1 MLERWGYNVRYIE
14 VPGKGHENLGKG
26 DVIYPWLLQQTRNE
40 NPKKVRLRA
49 ADLQTA
55 SAYWVKVSLRDNGW
69 QMMNVEAEILE
80 NNIIRVNSDNVLE
93 LVLSP
98 ASNLIQYNK
107 SVNVIWNGQIFSF
120 NNLTDNKI
128 TLRSKNLKLSA
139 THKTP
144 QIAGPIN
151 DFTNT
156 PFALVV
162 GTISTDSLM
171 QKVIKLKTDAF
182 VSWWKYTQKFEPRIL
197 KDTEVK
203 DEDLKKYSLFL
214 MGGPMENKVARQIAK
229 SIPFDIKPT
238 TISIQG
244 KVFQA
249 PNAVLEAVYPN
260 PLNPERYIRLVAP
273 TSYEGLFFY
282 NPNSMPLSD
291 FDYTITDGRITNP
304 VTNGQEKGMGIAS
317 GHFDNNWKIDVNS
330 YLNKGNDT
338 SHCAKRV
345 VDKNFRVDIVNTVTP
360 PAEILNSYKATYKF
374 EQMDASFEI
383 MVENNEL
390 ILDMNGTKFFTKA
403 LSNSE
408 FYISGF
414 DAVISFQKGSKNNE
428 FSIDFYQGTYRTKCL
443 KI

>member
-1 MLERWGYNVRYIE
+1 M
-14 VPGKGHENLGKG
+14 
-26 DVIYPWLLQQTRNE
+26 
-40 NPKKVRLRA
+40 
-49 ADLQTA
+49 
-55 SAYWVKVSLRDNGW
+55 SA
-69 QMMNVEAEILE
+69 I
-80 NNIIRVNSDNVLE
+80 
-93 LVLSP
+93 
-98 ASNLIQYNK
+98 
-107 SVNVIWNGQIFSF
+107 
-120 NNLTDNKI
+120 
-128 TLRSKNLKLSA
+128 
-139 THKTP
+139 HKTP

-171 QKVIKLKTDAF
+171 QKVIKLKTDDFAA
-182 VSWWKYTQKFEPRIL
+182 WWKYTQKFEPRIL
-197 KDTEVK
+197 KDTDVK

-214 MGGPMENKVARQIAK
+214 MGGPKENKIARQIAK
-229 SIPFDIKPT
+229 SLPFDIKPT

-304 VTNGQEKGMGIAS
+304 VTNGKEKGIGIAS
-317 GHFDNNWKIDVNS
+317 GHFDNNWKIDVSS
-330 YLNKGNDT
+330 YLNKDNDT
-338 SHCAKRV
+338 SHYAKRV